1 MERLNRAAS
10 SAVLLIVILAIVA
23 SVFGAGAYF
32 LLASLKTGVRN
43 SSSTVINSS
52 TSNTVGVV
60 TCSGTIFLPCQHI
73 ERNESLILN
82 VMYYYYNP
90 NGTKTFDFSG
100 GNLLYFAGCCKGG
113 GTFYVTSYFT
123 VISSVGNVTFGG
135 PNNISEG
142 TVVVYTITPKQ
153 SFSGT
158 YQVDGFGDLV
168 YPNLF
173 TCANYVVISI
183 GNGSPDYGYP
193 LGSCTSSVTSHGYQ
207 ANSQGFV
214 DGFLTFQI
222 VGSSNSR

>member
-1 MERLNRAAS
+1 MERLARAALS
-10 SAVLLIVILAIVA
+10 VVVLIIIL
-23 SVFGAGAYF
+23 GTAYF
-32 LLASLKTGVRN
+32 LLTSQKTGVNN
-43 SSSTVINSS
+43 SSTTVTSSS
-52 TSNTVGVV
+52 TSNIVGAVA
-60 TCSGTIFLPCQHI
+60 CSGTIFLPCQHL
-73 ERNESLILN
+73 EGNESLLLT
-82 VMYYYYNP
+82 VKYYYYDP
-90 NGTKTFDFSG
+90 NGTKSFDFSG
-100 GNLLYFAGCCKGG
+100 GNLLYFTGCCKGG
-113 GTFYVTSYFT
+113 GTFYVTSNFS

-135 PNNISEG
+135 TNNMSEG

-153 SFSGT
+153 GFSGT

-173 TCANYVVISI
+173 VCANYVVISI

-222 VGSSNSR
+222 VGSSNSSSP